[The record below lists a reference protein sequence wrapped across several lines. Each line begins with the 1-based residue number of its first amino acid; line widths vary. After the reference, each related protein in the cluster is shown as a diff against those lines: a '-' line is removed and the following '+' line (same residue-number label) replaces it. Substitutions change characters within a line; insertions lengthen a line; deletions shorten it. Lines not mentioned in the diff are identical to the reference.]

1 MKLLRLQGVGSLPGF
16 WLAWILAS
24 IVAAAC
30 MYLPPDAPLRWLGVA
45 ERLNPYLGLLYLSQ
59 LILFWL
65 VAAGGQ
71 GMVLR
76 WRLPHGSR
84 WGFLTF
90 IGGVVATMGY
100 TVAGSVLAP
109 VWTEFLG
116 VQVRP
121 FGVPP
126 FFFQPNY
133 LQETLFI
140 AAQGAV
146 FGGILAFLQA
156 AALPFGSR
164 GRLYLVVLSAAV
176 GAVSLDLVWLAATFF
191 MMTSTSW
198 YSGIVFRAVGLS
210 VPVPALLW
218 ILYSALTGMA
228 LHYAITRWRRFE
240 GDAITSAF
248 D

>member
-1 MKLLRLQGVGSLPGF
+1 
-16 WLAWILAS
+16 
-24 IVAAAC
+24 

-45 ERLNPYLGLLYLSQ
+45 ERLNPYVGLLYLTQ

-76 WRLPHGSR
+76 WRLPHGRR

-100 TVAGSVLAP
+100 TVVGSVLAP
-109 VWTEFLG
+109 LWTEFIRI
-116 VQVRP
+116 QVRP
-121 FGVPP
+121 LEVPL
-126 FFFQPNY
+126 FFIQPNY

-140 AAQGAV
+140 AVQGAV
-146 FGGILAFLQA
+146 FGGLLAFLQA
-156 AALPFGSR
+156 AALPFGWR
-164 GRLYLVVLSAAV
+164 GRLYLVVLSAV
-176 GAVSLDLVWLAATFF
+176 LGAVSLDLVWLAAALI

-198 YSGIVFRAVGLS
+198 YSGIVFHAVGLS

-218 ILYSALTGMA
+218 IVYSALTGMV
-228 LHYAITRWRRFE
+228 LHYAINRWRRSE
-240 GDAITSAF
+240 RGAIMSAF

>member
-1 MKLLRLQGVGSLPGF
+1 
-16 WLAWILAS
+16 
-24 IVAAAC
+24 
-30 MYLPPDAPLRWLGVA
+30 MYLPPDAPLRWFGVA

-65 VAAGGQ
+65 VAAGSQ

-76 WRLPHGSR
+76 WRLPHGRR

-100 TVAGSVLAP
+100 TVAGSALASA
-109 VWTEFLG
+109 WTESLG

-121 FGVPP
+121 FGVPL
-126 FFFQPNY
+126 FFIHPNY
-133 LQETLFI
+133 LHQTLFF

-146 FGGILAFLQA
+146 FGGLLAFLQA
-156 AALPFGSR
+156 GALPFRGR
-164 GRLYLVVLSAAV
+164 GRLYFVALSGFV
-176 GAVSLDLVWLAATFF
+176 GAVSLDLVWLAAALV

-218 ILYSALTGMA
+218 ILYSALTGIA
-228 LHYAITRWRRFE
+228 LQYAITRWHRSERH
-240 GDAITSAF
+240 AITSAF

>member
-1 MKLLRLQGVGSLPGF
+1 
-16 WLAWILAS
+16 
-24 IVAAAC
+24 

-45 ERLNPYLGLLYLSQ
+45 ERLNPYVGLLYLTQ

-76 WRLPHGSR
+76 WRLPHGGR

-109 VWTEFLG
+109 VWTELLG
-116 VQVRP
+116 VRVRP
-121 FGVPP
+121 FGVPL
-126 FFFQPNY
+126 FFIQPNY

-140 AAQGAV
+140 AVQGAV
-146 FGGILAFLQA
+146 FGGLLAFLQA
-156 AALPFGSR
+156 AALPFGWR
-164 GRLYLVVLSAAV
+164 GRLYLVVLIGRCRSRLV
-176 GAVSLDLVWLAATFF
+176 GSRMVCRRLGDDDIDH
-191 MMTSTSW
+191 W
-198 YSGIVFRAVGLS
+198 YSGIVFRVVGLS

-218 ILYSALTGMA
+218 ILYSTLTGMA
-228 LHYAITRWRRFE
+228 LHYAINRRRHSE
-240 GDAITSAF
+240 RDAITSAF